1 MADDAPPDPVDGG
14 GSSSSN
20 VQWGNTDQVVQAR
33 DIHGDVH
40 IGRRPARRP
49 AWLWP
54 WLAGG
59 LVVAL
64 AATGVVWLWPSGST
78 AGDQPD
84 QVPSALRV
92 TADLSAN
99 DHAPWGYASEDP
111 GFPDSGLATRLARPM
126 AATEDQALALDVRL
140 TGAASLEHQVIR
152 LHLEGPKAGQVVVTD
167 IRVVIRK
174 KTPPLNGSLVLVP
187 PQGAEDSAQTLLNL
201 DDRFPV
207 LQEAVQDK
215 NTDRNYPAGPYFP
228 THTIKLTNGETSEVV
243 VTALA
248 SKSAYDY
255 VLAVV
260 YQVGKEIRQTIIDNA
275 GKPFRVTGYS
285 CAGSQVASYR
295 TAYELKSDFSV
306 SREPD
311 PQHLDVSPKC

>member
-1 MADDAPPDPVDGG
+1 MTGGAPSDPADGG
-14 GSSSSN
+14 GSSSRN

-40 IGRRPARRP
+40 IGRRPPR
-49 AWLWP
+49 LWP

-64 AATGVVWLWPSGST
+64 TATGVVWLWPSGST
-78 AGDQPD
+78 AGDRPD
-84 QVPSALRV
+84 QAPSALRV

-111 GFPDSGLATRLARPM
+111 GFPDTGLAARLSRPM
-126 AATEDQALALDVRL
+126 AVTEDQALALDVRL

-152 LHLEGPKAGQVVVTD
+152 LHLEGPRAGQVVVTD
-167 IRVVIRK
+167 IRLVIRK
-174 KTPPLNGSLVLVP
+174 KTPPLNGGLVRVP
-187 PQGAEDSAQTLLNL
+187 PQGAEDSAQTLLDL

-215 NTDRNYPAGPYFP
+215 STNRNYPAGPYFP
-228 THTIKLTNGETSEVV
+228 SHTIKLTDGETSEVV

-260 YQVGKEIRQTIIDNA
+260 YQVGTEIRQTIIDNA
-275 GKPFRVTGYS
+275 GKPFRVTGFS

-306 SREPD
+306 SPEPD
-311 PQHLDVSPKC
+311 PQHLDVSPGC

>member
-1 MADDAPPDPVDGG
+1 MTGGASPDPADGG
-14 GSSSSN
+14 GSSSRN

-40 IGRRPARRP
+40 IGRRQAR
-49 AWLWP
+49 LLP
-54 WLAGG
+54 WLVGG

-64 AATGVVWLWPSGST
+64 TATGVVWLWPSGST
-78 AGDQPD
+78 AGDRPD
-84 QVPSALRV
+84 QAPSALRV

-111 GFPDSGLATRLARPM
+111 GFPGAGLAARLSRPM

-140 TGAASLEHQVIR
+140 TGAASLEHQAIR
-152 LHLEGPKAGQVVVTD
+152 LHLEGPRAGQVVVTD

-174 KTPPLNGSLVLVP
+174 KTPPLNGGLVRVP
-187 PQGAEDSAQTLLNL
+187 PQGAEYSAQTLLDL

-207 LQEAVQDK
+207 LQEAVQNK

-228 THTIKLTNGETSEVV
+228 SHTIKLTDGETSEVV

-260 YQVGKEIRQTIIDNA
+260 YQVGTEIKQTIIDNA
-275 GKPFRVTGYS
+275 GKPFRVTGFS
-285 CAGSQVASYR
+285 CAGSHVASYR
-295 TAYELKSDFSV
+295 TAYELEPDFSV
-306 SREPD
+306 SPQPD
-311 PQHLDVSPKC
+311 PQHLKILPGC